1 MLAIQ
6 EAKRNGHLALKLSG
20 ELTIYSAA
28 EARTTLAGHLD
39 RKPGLPEL
47 DLSGLEELDTAGVQ
61 VLLWLKREAGLRN
74 KALPFSNHSPAV
86 IEVFDLLKVTGL
98 FGDPILITPPS
109 R

>member
-1 MLAIQ
+1 MLTIQ
-6 EAKRNGHLALKLSG
+6 EVKHKGKPILHLSG

-28 EARTTLAGHLD
+28 EARINLAGYLD

-47 DLSGLEELDTAGVQ
+47 ELSGIEEIDTAGLQ